1 MSKAPD
7 NGWTSAKTIGF
18 TALAVVLIAA
28 FFWRELRT
36 DSPLVPLWIFR
47 MRPVLVANTVGA
59 LLGGAIFGGF
69 FLLTLY
75 MQQVLGYSP
84 LKAGLAFL
92 ATAGTTIPAAA
103 VSQALVTR
111 IGVKPV
117 MTFGLFCMSFSYLWF
132 TQLPPD
138 GRFWTNLFIPFF
150 ASGIGLAFIF
160 IPLSLSALSVV
171 ESRIAGV
178 SSGLLN
184 TSQQIGGALGVAIMS
199 TISTTHTET
208 LVEEGTSL
216 PAALTS
222 GFNWAFWV
230 AAGFMLLGAVVTIV
244 VLRNRD
250 VPVIEGAEVPAAG

>member
-1 MSKAPD
+1 
-7 NGWTSAKTIGF
+7 
-18 TALAVVLIAA
+18 
-28 FFWRELRT
+28 
-36 DSPLVPLWIFR
+36 
-47 MRPVLVANTVGA
+47 
-59 LLGGAIFGGF
+59 
-69 FLLTLY
+69 
-75 MQQVLGYSP
+75 
-84 LKAGLAFL
+84 
-92 ATAGTTIPAAA
+92 
-103 VSQALVTR
+103 
-111 IGVKPV
+111 
-117 MTFGLFCMSFSYLWF
+117 
-132 TQLPPD
+132 
-138 GRFWTNLFIPFF
+138 
-150 ASGIGLAFIF
+150 
-160 IPLSLSALSVV
+160 
-171 ESRIAGV
+171 V

>member
-1 MSKAPD
+1 M
-7 NGWTSAKTIGF
+7 
-18 TALAVVLIAA
+18 
-28 FFWRELRT
+28 
-36 DSPLVPLWIFR
+36 
-47 MRPVLVANTVGA
+47 GA

-84 LKAGLAFL
+84 LEAGVAFL

-103 VSQALVTR
+103 VSQGLVTR

-117 MTFGLFCMSFSYLWF
+117 MTFGLLCMSFSYLWF

-138 GRFWTNLFIPFF
+138 GTFWTNLFIPFF
-150 ASGIGLAFIF
+150 TSGIGLAFIF
-160 IPLSLSALSVV
+160 IPISLSALSVV
-171 ESRIAGV
+171 DSEIAGV

-199 TISTTHTET
+199 TIATTHAET
-208 LVEEGTSL
+208 LLEEGN
-216 PAALTS
+216 PPPIAFTS
-222 GFNWAFWV
+222 GYNWAFWV
-230 AAGFMLLGAVVTIV
+230 AAGFMLLGAAITVV